1 MGDDGA
7 EVILTPELLRAATGC
22 TVADAAT
29 FAPFLDAACQRFN
42 ITTPQRL
49 AAFLAQ
55 LAHESGAL
63 RYVREIAS
71 GSAYEGRR
79 DLGNTQPG
87 DGPRYRGRGLI
98 QITGRANYRATAG
111 RLKPCDAP
119 DFEDFP
125 EALEEPKWAAYSAAD
140 WWAAHGLNDL
150 ADRGEFIA
158 IGREINRGSR
168 YSDKPANGE
177 ADRLVRW
184 ERAKAAVISPPC
196 PPTEDGATRPP
207 DPAPAVPA
215 QPENRMPPFLIPAIV
230 ELAKAIPRLGSMF
243 ATSEVAQRNVKA
255 AELVLDAV
263 VPAVQAGNV
272 QEAVEK
278 IAADP
283 SARVAAEK
291 AVQEVWWQISEAGG
305 GGIEGA
311 RKADA
316 AVMQASGPWWQ
327 FLRSPSFWAL
337 VLLVPLVYM
346 LVGSLIGLWGTA
358 SWSDDV
364 RAGLAG
370 SIISA
375 VIGGAVG
382 YYWGQTT
389 SRNRAA

>member
-1 MGDDGA
+1 M
-7 EVILTPELLRAATGC
+7 LTPAVLRAATGC
-22 TVADAAT
+22 TASDAEL
-29 FAPFLDAACQRFN
+29 FAPFLDAACQRFG

-49 AAFLAQ
+49 AAFLGQ
-55 LAHESGAL
+55 IGHESGSL
-63 RYVREIAS
+63 RYVRELAS
-71 GSAYEGRR
+71 GAAYEGRR

-87 DGPRYRGRGLI
+87 DGMRYRGRGLI
-98 QITGRANYRATAG
+98 QITGRANYRATAE
-111 RLKPCDAP
+111 RLRAHDAP

-140 WWAAHGLNDL
+140 WWAAHGLSDL
-150 ADRGEFIA
+150 ADRGEYVA
-158 IGREINRGSR
+158 IGRQINRGSR
-168 YSDKPANGE
+168 YSAKPANGE
-177 ADRLVRW
+177 ADRLARW
-184 ERAKAAVISPPC
+184 ARAKAALMSAPQPAA
-196 PPTEDGATRPP
+196 EDAPTRPP
-207 DPAPAVPA
+207 DPAPAIPTQ
-215 QPENRMPPFLIPAIV
+215 QPETRMTPFLIPAIL
-230 ELAKAIPRLGSMF
+230 ELAKAIPKLGGLF

-255 AELVLDAV
+255 AELVMSAV
-263 VPAVQAGNV
+263 VPAVEAANA

-278 IAADP
+278 IASDP
-283 SARVAAEK
+283 TARAAAEK
-291 AVQEVWWQISEAGG
+291 AVQDVWWQISEAGG

-316 AVMQASGPWWQ
+316 AVMMAAGPWWQ

-337 VLLVPLVYM
+337 LLLVPLVYL

-358 SWSDDV
+358 AWSDDV

-389 SRNRAA
+389 SRNRS